1 MEKGFLDWLY
11 YCGTLL
17 PFLLEGLK
25 ITLKLFFATIILSLP
40 LGLIIALLNISKFP
54 PFKLF
59 ASTYVWIMRGTPLLL
74 QLFFVFY
81 GLPFLRLP
89 FLHYIG
95 IPDAIG
101 ITLDRFPAAVFTF
114 VLNYGAYF
122 SEIIRAGIL
131 SIDDGQYEAAKA
143 AGMTNFKTMQRIII
157 PQTIRRIIPPIANE
171 TITLIKD
178 TALVTSI
185 GVMELLQAAKS
196 SVNRDVNT
204 TAFFLAAVMYLVLTL
219 ILTYI
224 FKSIE
229 KQHSKHEIR

>member
-1 MEKGFLDWLY
+1 MEKGFLDWLI

-40 LGLIIALLNISKFP
+40 LGLIIALLNISKFA
-54 PFKLF
+54 PFKIF

-81 GLPFLRLP
+81 GLPYLP
-89 FLHYIG
+89 Y
-95 IPDAIG
+95 IG

-204 TAFFLAAVMYLVLTL
+204 TAFFLAAIMYLILTL
-219 ILTYI
+219 VLTYI

-229 KQHSKHEIR
+229 KKHSKHEIR